1 MARKT
6 GSHSEITGPRIKQ
19 AALELFARH
28 GFAAVTMRQIA
39 ANVGVQAGA
48 IYNYTPDKQSLLF
61 DLLHGHMA
69 DLLSKWAVEF
79 VPKNPIAALDHFVA
93 FHLDFHIKRP
103 ELVFISYMEL
113 RNLSEENFNAIV
125 EQRRIYEKII
135 YNLILSGVVSGDFL
149 VPDPKITS
157 LALIALLTG
166 PVDWFREDGR
176 LTSDELTRQY
186 CILTRQALG
195 VSAQA

>member
-6 GSHSEITGPRIKQ
+6 GSHSEITGPKIKQ
-19 AALELFARH
+19 AALVLFARH

-48 IYNYTPDKQSLLF
+48 IYNYTPDKQNLLF
-61 DLLHGHMA
+61 DLLDGHMV
-69 DLLSKWAVEF
+69 DLLSKWAVEL

>member
-6 GSHSEITGPRIKQ
+6 GSRSEITGPRIKQ
-19 AALELFARH
+19 AALVLFARY

-48 IYNYTPDKQSLLF
+48 IYNYTPDKQALLF

-69 DLLSKWAVEF
+69 DLLSKWATEL
-79 VPKNPIAALDHFVA
+79 VPADPIAALDHFVA

-113 RNLSEENFNAIV
+113 RNLSDSNFNAIV

-135 YNLILSGVVSGDFL
+135 YNLILSGAVSGDFL
-149 VPDPKITS
+149 VPDPKIAS

>member
-19 AALELFARH
+19 AALVLFARY

-48 IYNYTPDKQSLLF
+48 IYNYTPDKQALLF

-69 DLLSKWAVEF
+69 NLLSKWATEL
-79 VPKNPIAALDHFVA
+79 VPANPIAAIDHFVA

-113 RNLSEENFNAIV
+113 RNLSDSNYNAIV

-135 YNLILSGVVSGDFL
+135 YNLILSGAVSGDFL
-149 VPDPKITS
+149 VPDPKIAS

>member
-6 GSHSEITGPRIKQ
+6 GSHSEITGPKIKQ
-19 AALELFARH
+19 AALVLFARH

-48 IYNYTPDKQSLLF
+48 IYNYTPDKQNLLF
-61 DLLHGHMA
+61 DLLHGHMV
-69 DLLSKWAVEF
+69 DLLSKWAVEL

-113 RNLSEENFNAIV
+113 RNLSEANFKVIV

>member
-6 GSHSEITGPRIKQ
+6 GSHSEITGPKIKQ
-19 AALELFARH
+19 AALVLFARH

-48 IYNYTPDKQSLLF
+48 IYNYTPDKQALLF
-61 DLLHGHMA
+61 DLLQGHMA
-69 DLLSKWAVEF
+69 DLLSKWAVEL

>member
-6 GSHSEITGPRIKQ
+6 GSHSEITGPKIKQ
-19 AALELFARH
+19 AALVLFARH

-48 IYNYTPDKQSLLF
+48 IYNYTPDKQALLF
-61 DLLHGHMA
+61 DLLHGHMV
-69 DLLSKWAVEF
+69 DLLSKWAVEL

>member
-6 GSHSEITGPRIKQ
+6 GSHSEITGPKIKQ
-19 AALELFARH
+19 AALVLFARH

-48 IYNYTPDKQSLLF
+48 IYNYTADKQALLF

-69 DLLSKWAVEF
+69 DLLSKWAVEL

-113 RNLSEENFNAIV
+113 RNLSEANFKAIV

-166 PVDWFREDGR
+166 PVDWFRQDGR
-176 LTSDELTRQY
+176 LTSEELTRQY

>member
-6 GSHSEITGPRIKQ
+6 GSHSEITGPKIRQ

-39 ANVGVQAGA
+39 ATVGVQAGA
-48 IYNYTPDKQSLLF
+48 IYNYTSDKQALLF
-61 DLLHGHMA
+61 NLLDGHMA
-69 DLLSKWAVEF
+69 DLLSKWSAEL
-79 VPKNPIAALDHFVA
+79 VPVNPIAALDHFVA

-113 RNLSEENFNAIV
+113 RNLTEPNFKKIV
-125 EQRRIYEKII
+125 EKRRIYEKII
-135 YNLILSGVVSGDFL
+135 HNLILNGVRSGEFW

-176 LTSDELTRQY
+176 LTRGELTRHY
-186 CILTRQALG
+186 CTLTRQALG

>member
-6 GSHSEITGPRIKQ
+6 GSHSEITGPKIRQ
-19 AALELFARH
+19 AALELFAQH

-39 ANVGVQAGA
+39 ATVGVQAGA
-48 IYNYTPDKQSLLF
+48 IYNYTADKQALLF
-61 DLLHGHMA
+61 DLLDGHMV
-69 DLLSKWAVEF
+69 DLLNKWSAEL
-79 VPKNPIAALDHFVA
+79 VPVDPIAALDHFVA
-93 FHLDFHIKRP
+93 FHLNFHIKRP

-113 RNLSEENFNAIV
+113 RNLTEPNFKNIV
-125 EQRRIYEKII
+125 EKRRIYEKII
-135 YNLILSGVVSGDFL
+135 HNLILNGVGSGHFS

-166 PVDWFREDGR
+166 PVDWFREDGL

-186 CILTRQALG
+186 CALTRQALG

>member
-6 GSHSEITGPRIKQ
+6 GSHSEITGPKIKQ
-19 AALELFARH
+19 AALVLFARH

-48 IYNYTPDKQSLLF
+48 IYNYTPDKQNLLF
-61 DLLHGHMA
+61 DLLHGHMV
-69 DLLSKWAVEF
+69 DLLSKWAVEL

-149 VPDPKITS
+149 VPDAKITS

>member
-6 GSHSEITGPRIKQ
+6 GSHSEITGPKIKQ
-19 AALELFARH
+19 AALVLFARH

-48 IYNYTPDKQSLLF
+48 IYNYTPDKQNLLF
-61 DLLHGHMA
+61 DLLHGHMV
-69 DLLSKWAVEF
+69 DLLSKWAVEL

>member
-19 AALELFARH
+19 AALVLFARY

-48 IYNYTPDKQSLLF
+48 IYNYTPDKQALLF

-69 DLLSKWAVEF
+69 DLLSKWATEL
-79 VPKNPIAALDHFVA
+79 VPANPIAAIDHFVA

-113 RNLSEENFNAIV
+113 RNLTEVNFKVIV
-125 EQRRIYEKII
+125 EKRRIYEKII
-135 YNLILSGVVSGDFL
+135 HNLILSGVVSGDFR

-186 CILTRQALG
+186 CALTRQALG
-195 VSAQA
+195 VSAMA

>member
-6 GSHSEITGPRIKQ
+6 GSHSEITGPKIKQ
-19 AALELFARH
+19 AALVLFARY

-48 IYNYTPDKQSLLF
+48 IYNYTPDKQNLLF
-61 DLLHGHMA
+61 DLLHGHMV
-69 DLLSKWAVEF
+69 DLLSKWAVEL

>member
-1 MARKT
+1 MARKI
-6 GSHSEITGPRIKQ
+6 GSHSEVTGPKIRQ

-39 ANVGVQAGA
+39 GTVGVQAGA
-48 IYNYTPDKQSLLF
+48 IYNYTSDKQALLF
-61 DLLHGHMA
+61 DLLDGHMA
-69 DLLSKWAVEF
+69 DLLTKWSVEL
-79 VPKNPIAALDHFVA
+79 VPMDPIAALDHFVA

-113 RNLSEENFNAIV
+113 RNLTELNFKAIV
-125 EQRRIYEKII
+125 EKRRIYEKII
-135 YNLILSGVVSGDFL
+135 HNLILNGVVSGDFS

-166 PVDWFREDGR
+166 PVDWFRKDGR
-176 LTSDELTRQY
+176 LTSDELTRHY
-186 CILTRQALG
+186 CALTRQALG
-195 VSAQA
+195 VSVPA

>member
-6 GSHSEITGPRIKQ
+6 GSHSEITGPKIKQ
-19 AALELFARH
+19 AALVLFARH

-48 IYNYTPDKQSLLF
+48 IYNYTPDKQNLLF
-61 DLLHGHMA
+61 DLLHGHMV
-69 DLLSKWAVEF
+69 DLLSKWAVEL

-113 RNLSEENFNAIV
+113 RNLSEANFKVIV

-135 YNLILSGVVSGDFL
+135 YNLILSGAVSGDFL
-149 VPDPKITS
+149 VPDPKIAS

>member
-6 GSHSEITGPRIKQ
+6 GSHSEITGPKIKQ
-19 AALELFARH
+19 AALVLFARH

-48 IYNYTPDKQSLLF
+48 IYNYTPDKQNLLF
-61 DLLHGHMA
+61 DLLDGHMV
-69 DLLSKWAVEF
+69 DLLSKWAVEL

-113 RNLSEENFNAIV
+113 RNLSEANFKAIV

>member
-6 GSHSEITGPRIKQ
+6 GSHSEITGPKIKQ
-19 AALELFARH
+19 AALVLFARH

-39 ANVGVQAGA
+39 AKVGVQAGA
-48 IYNYTPDKQSLLF
+48 IYNYTPDKQNLLF
-61 DLLHGHMA
+61 DLLHGHMV
-69 DLLSKWAVEF
+69 DLLSKWAVEL

-113 RNLSEENFNAIV
+113 RNLSEANFKAIV

>member
-19 AALELFARH
+19 AALVLFARY

-48 IYNYTPDKQSLLF
+48 IYNYTPDKQALLF

-69 DLLSKWAVEF
+69 DLLSKWATEL
-79 VPKNPIAALDHFVA
+79 VPANSIAAIDHFVA

-113 RNLSEENFNAIV
+113 RNLSDSNYNAIV

-135 YNLILSGVVSGDFL
+135 YNLILSGAVSGDFL
-149 VPDPKITS
+149 VPDPKIAS

>member
-6 GSHSEITGPRIKQ
+6 GSHSEITGPKIKQ
-19 AALELFARH
+19 AALVLFARH

-48 IYNYTPDKQSLLF
+48 IYNYTPDKQAVLF

-69 DLLSKWAVEF
+69 DLLSKWAVEL

-113 RNLSEENFNAIV
+113 RNLSEANFKAIV

>member
-6 GSHSEITGPRIKQ
+6 GSHSEITGPKIKQ
-19 AALELFARH
+19 AALVLFARH

-48 IYNYTPDKQSLLF
+48 IYNYTPDKQALLF

-69 DLLSKWAVEF
+69 DLLSKWATEL
-79 VPKNPIAALDHFVA
+79 VPANPIAAIDHFVA

>member
-6 GSHSEITGPRIKQ
+6 GSHSEITGPKIRQ

-28 GFAAVTMRQIA
+28 GFAAVTMRRIA
-39 ANVGVQAGA
+39 GAVGVQAGA
-48 IYNYTPDKQSLLF
+48 IYNYTSDKQALLF
-61 DLLHGHMA
+61 DLLDGHMA
-69 DLLSKWAVEF
+69 DLLSKWSVEL
-79 VPKNPIAALDHFVA
+79 VPVDPISALDHFVA

-113 RNLSEENFNAIV
+113 RNLTELNFKSIV
-125 EQRRIYEKII
+125 DKRRIYEKII
-135 YNLILSGVVSGDFL
+135 YNLILNGVGSGDFW

-176 LTSDELTRQY
+176 LTRDELTRQY
-186 CILTRQALG
+186 CALTRQALG

>member
-48 IYNYTPDKQSLLF
+48 IYNYTSDKQALLF
-61 DLLHGHMA
+61 DLLDGHMV
-69 DLLSKWAVEF
+69 DLLSKWSAEL
-79 VPKNPIAALDHFVA
+79 VPEDPIAALDHFVA

-103 ELVFISYMEL
+103 ELVFISYMK
-113 RNLSEENFNAIV
+113 
-125 EQRRIYEKII
+125 RRIYEKII
-135 YNLILSGVVSGDFL
+135 YNLILSGVVAGDFR

-176 LTSDELTRQY
+176 LNSDELTSKY
-186 CILTRQALG
+186 CALTRQALG

>member
-6 GSHSEITGPRIKQ
+6 GSHSEITGPKIKQ
-19 AALELFARH
+19 AALVLFARH

-48 IYNYTPDKQSLLF
+48 IYNYTPDKQNLLF
-61 DLLHGHMA
+61 DLLHGHMV
-69 DLLSKWAVEF
+69 DLLSKWAVEL

-113 RNLSEENFNAIV
+113 RNLSEANFKAIV

-166 PVDWFREDGR
+166 PVDWFRKDGR

>member
-19 AALELFARH
+19 AALVLFARY

-48 IYNYTPDKQSLLF
+48 IYNYTPDKQNLLF
-61 DLLHGHMA
+61 DLLHGHMV
-69 DLLSKWAVEF
+69 DLLSKWAVEL

>member
-6 GSHSEITGPRIKQ
+6 GSHSEITGPKIKQ
-19 AALELFARH
+19 AALVLFARH

-48 IYNYTPDKQSLLF
+48 IYNYTPDKEALLF
-61 DLLHGHMA
+61 DLLHGHMV
-69 DLLSKWAVEF
+69 DLLSKWAVEL

>member
-6 GSHSEITGPRIKQ
+6 GSHSEITGPKIRQ

-39 ANVGVQAGA
+39 ATVGVQAGA
-48 IYNYTPDKQSLLF
+48 IYNYTSDKQALLF
-61 DLLHGHMA
+61 NLLDGHMA
-69 DLLSKWAVEF
+69 DLLSRWSAEL
-79 VPKNPIAALDHFVA
+79 VPVNPIAALDHFVA

-113 RNLSEENFNAIV
+113 RNLTEPNFKKIV
-125 EQRRIYEKII
+125 EKRRIYEKII
-135 YNLILSGVVSGDFL
+135 HNLILNGVGSGEFW

>member
-6 GSHSEITGPRIKQ
+6 GSHSEITGPKIKQ
-19 AALELFARH
+19 AALVLFARH

-39 ANVGVQAGA
+39 AKVGVQAGA
-48 IYNYTPDKQSLLF
+48 IYNYTPDKQALLF

-69 DLLSKWAVEF
+69 DLLSKWAVEL

-113 RNLSEENFNAIV
+113 RNLSEANFKAIV